1 MLHIYIIYIYLYQY
15 HVPMIFERHFT
26 RITLG
31 EYGNSNSQ
39 LVISVPASTIH
50 QLSLLQILWYLF
62 LGHIPK
68 RLDSTNHFCSEC
80 V

>member
-1 MLHIYIIYIYLYQY
+1 
-15 HVPMIFERHFT
+15 MIFERHFT

-31 EYGNSNSQ
+31 EYSNSNSQ
-39 LVISVPASTIH
+39 LVISVTASTIH

-68 RLDSTNHFCSEC
+68 CLDSTNHFCSEC